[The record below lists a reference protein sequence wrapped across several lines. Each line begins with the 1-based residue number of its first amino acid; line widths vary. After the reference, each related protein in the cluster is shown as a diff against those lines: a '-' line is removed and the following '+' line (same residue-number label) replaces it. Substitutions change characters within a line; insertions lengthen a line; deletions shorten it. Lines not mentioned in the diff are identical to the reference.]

1 MAVTER
7 GEATRPG
14 AAGPAARGAAAV
26 VATRLLALGRA
37 EATLLKRNK
46 TALYVALLMPVL
58 MVWAMHSATARL
70 DLEKTGMSAN
80 EASITGAFG
89 FVLLFAVYQNL
100 SGAFVAR
107 REELV
112 LKRLRTSEAGDA
124 EILAGSALPAVGVA
138 LAQCVVLVVAGAA
151 WLHLRVPA
159 RPDLLIAGFVLGVV
173 LFVALAAVTATGAR
187 TAESAQLLS
196 TPLLLLSVAG
206 SGVAVPLKVMP
217 DLVADICELLPMTP
231 VVELMRGG
239 WLGTLGLYETVG
251 HLATAL
257 AWVVIAVFAVR
268 KWFRW
273 ESRR

>member
-7 GEATRPG
+7 GEAVRTAAG
-14 AAGPAARGAAAV
+14 AAPRSAAAV
-26 VATRLLALGRA
+26 TATRMLALGRA
-37 EATLLKRNK
+37 EATLMSRNK
-46 TALYVALLMPVL
+46 TALYMALLMPVF
-58 MVWAMHSATARL
+58 MVWAMRSATAKI
-70 DLEKTGMSAN
+70 DIAKTGMSVN
-80 EASITGAFG
+80 ETSLTGAFG
-89 FVLLFAVYQNL
+89 FVLIFAVYQNL

-112 LKRLRTSEAGDA
+112 LKRLRTSEASDP
-124 EILAGSALPAVGVA
+124 EILAGSALPAVGLA
-138 LAQCVVLVVAGAA
+138 LAQCVVLLVAGAA

-173 LFVALAAVTATGAR
+173 LFVALAAVTAAGAK

-196 TPLLLLSVAG
+196 MPLLLLSVAG
-206 SGVAVPLKVMP
+206 SGMVVPLTVMP
-217 DLVADICELLPMTP
+217 DVVGDVCKLLPMTP

-239 WLGTLGLYETVG
+239 WLGTLGLYEALG
-251 HLATAL
+251 YLGTAL
-257 AWVVIAVFAVR
+257 AWVVLAVFAVR